1 MRTATGVALAIAV
14 MTVTGCTSSPQTA
27 PTVTTTDNA
36 HTRSIALMRTVIPGA
51 TDAQAEDMMKSA
63 CVLIKAHP
71 TPSGV
76 LSVRS
81 DLMSQGLGNAVEV
94 STILAA
100 SVAGECPEHLDALKG
115 I

>member
-14 MTVTGCTSSPQTA
+14 MTAAGCSSSPQPT
-27 PTVTTTDNA
+27 PTVTTTGDA
-36 HTRSIALMRTVIPGA
+36 HTRSVELVQTVIPGA
-51 TDAQAEDMMKSA
+51 TTAQAEDMMKSA

-71 TPSGV
+71 TPAGV

-81 DLMSQGLGNAVEV
+81 DLIRQGLGSAVEV
-94 STILAA
+94 TTILGAA
-100 SVAGECPEHLDALKG
+100 VAGECPEHLDALKG